1 VHVSLGFVGIQIEG
15 KEYFMK
21 HRSRQR
27 ERRPKLLF
35 GQRNIVT
42 QPIAAQR
49 ELETVSVFES
59 LLRKFGII
67 DRDANLTKHAAY
79 SEFAKVERDPV
90 VSRIREKLWKEGKLR
105 KGSGLFSNV
114 AETSQCLEL
123 MSSDALLRLRAR
135 MILQDFRVTHPD
147 DKGEKETRA

>member
-1 VHVSLGFVGIQIEG
+1 
-15 KEYFMK
+15 M
-21 HRSRQR
+21 RSRQR

-59 LLRKFGII
+59 LLRRFGII

-79 SEFAKVERDPV
+79 SQFAKIERDLV
-90 VSRIREKLWKEGKLR
+90 VSGIRERLRRDGELR
-105 KGSGLFSNV
+105 KGSGLFSAV
-114 AETSQCLEL
+114 HETEQALCA
-123 MSSDALLRLRAR
+123 MTPDQLLRLRAR

-147 DKGEKETRA
+147 DKGEKEIRA